1 MHAIRPYTDDPDDQE
16 RLQNVIFRSQE
27 WADLDRGTTNF
38 ASAETAWRSRLPSRL
53 WNVLSAIVEE
63 WHVHMPYYPD
73 MVELVRELKA
83 KGYAL
88 YLLSN
93 AATRFHAYRDRCEA
107 FAMMDGIVI
116 SAEEK
121 TVKPEAEIYQVLL
134 KRYSLKA
141 DECFFIDD
149 SPANIEAAAQI
160 GMSGFVF
167 RGDSAALRSALREVG
182 VNA

>member
-1 MHAIRPYTDDPDDQE
+1 
-16 RLQNVIFRSQE
+16 
-27 WADLDRGTTNF
+27 
-38 ASAETAWRSRLPSRL
+38 
-53 WNVLSAIVEE
+53 
-63 WHVHMPYYPD
+63 
-73 MVELVRELKA
+73 
-83 KGYAL
+83 
-88 YLLSN
+88 
-93 AATRFHAYRDRCEA
+93 
-107 FAMMDGIVI
+107 MMDGIVI